1 MASILVYAEL
11 NEGKVATTSLEL
23 MAKARELGDVYAV
36 ALGSGAK
43 AAAAVLGKHGAKA
56 VHVNEDAAFDDYI
69 AEPATE
75 ALASRHEKEKPDLI
89 LFGFTSDSREVAGRL
104 AARLGSGLIS
114 NASDVVA
121 KDGGFVAK
129 VPYFGGAKVAS
140 MKANGKPAIVLIR
153 PKSFEASAKGGTAEM
168 KQLDLK
174 VGDASKRAHITE
186 RVVEASEKVKLEE
199 ARVVISGGRG
209 MGGPQNFPLLEDLA
223 SALGGAVGA
232 SRAVVDAGWVPYS
245 MQVGQTGKSVRPGVY
260 IAVGISGAMQHTVG
274 MKTSKVIIA
283 INKDAEAPI
292 MKMADLGVVGDALKI
307 LPALSVLFGFDRGG
321 EGRQDLQR
329 VAHDTEVGHLHDRC
343 LGVLVDRDD
352 DLGRLHADCVLHG
365 TRDADGDVD
374 ARPDRLARLPDLHG
388 VRHPARV
395 DHRAAGSHSATQGA
409 REVLEE
415 RKVLRTAHAAA
426 AADHHAGVFELDLL
440 GSFDD
445 ALGHVRALRP

>member
-1 MASILVYAEL
+1 MASLLVYAEL
-11 NEGKVATTSLEL
+11 SQGKLASTSLEL

-43 AAAAVLGKHGAKA
+43 AAAATLGKHGAK
-56 VHVNEDAAFDDYI
+56 VIHVNEDAAFDDYI
-69 AEPATE
+69 AEPATD
-75 ALASRHEKEKPDLI
+75 AVASLIEKENPDLI
-89 LFGFTSDSREVAGRL
+89 LFGFTPDSREVAGRL
-104 AARLGSGLIS
+104 AARLGSGLIA
-114 NASDVVA
+114 NASDIVA
-121 KDGGFVAK
+121 EGGGFVAK

-153 PKSFEASAKGGTAEM
+153 PKSFEASEKPGAGDVQ
-168 KQLDLK
+168 QLEATISD
-174 VGDASKRAHITE
+174 GSKRAHIAE
-186 RVVEASEKVKLEE
+186 RVTEASEKVKLED

-307 LPALSVLFGFDRGG
+307 VPAL
-321 EGRQDLQR
+321 
-329 VAHDTEVGHLHDRC
+329 T
-343 LGVLVDRDD
+343 
-352 DLGRLHADCVLHG
+352 
-365 TRDADGDVD
+365 
-374 ARPDRLARLPDLHG
+374 
-388 VRHPARV
+388 
-395 DHRAAGSHSATQGA
+395 AAVKAKKNG
-409 REVLEE
+409 
-415 RKVLRTAHAAA
+415 
-426 AADHHAGVFELDLL
+426 
-440 GSFDD
+440 
-445 ALGHVRALRP
+445 